1 MEAEQDESTYKRE
14 LLARMFGGKLTSR
27 QFGVLL
33 NMPQDQQDKER
44 IARKEDYKL
53 EHKAKDTIRNIE
65 EIVESHRRNKVTTGE
80 WTEDESRL
88 RMQIKLDDWRRDVS
102 NYLLVVYCIINR
114 SKLNL
119 IFILFYKSFFNKGL
133 WNCQILRRL

>member
-1 MEAEQDESTYKRE
+1 
-14 LLARMFGGKLTSR
+14 MFGGKLTSR

-65 EIVESHRRNKVTTGE
+65 EIVESYRRNKVTTGE

-88 RMQIKLDDWRRDVS
+88 RMQIKLDDMQAKHPTKKAYNIARRDDKKK
-102 NYLLVVYCIINR
+102 I
-114 SKLNL
+114 
-119 IFILFYKSFFNKGL
+119 
-133 WNCQILRRL
+133 